1 MRTGRILPDQVSET
15 VSVFP
20 LPNYE
25 ERYNVSYVDLLTM
38 KRYNNGVRIAPC
50 LTPVN
55 HRETIICYKDSTR
68 KRYKSHTDYVPRPK
82 PKSFSD
88 TMIVYPKAPVK
99 TFVTMLEYH
108 IDECR
113 KWFKTTV
120 EFKARTYTT
129 NKIVNNDQ
137 NETEELE
144 DAEIDE
150 NFSAIND
157 TNNNITGPGASQV
170 FIPRWNKDVNT
181 TDIHIPAT
189 GELIM
194 NGF

>member
-1 MRTGRILPDQVSET
+1 MRTGRILPDQVSES

-25 ERYNVSYVDLLTM
+25 ERYNVSYIDLLTM
-38 KRYNNGVRIAPC
+38 KRFNNGVKMAPC
-50 LTPVN
+50 LTPVK

-68 KRYKSHTDYVPRPK
+68 KRFKSHTEYVPRPK

-88 TMIVYPKAPVK
+88 TMIVYPKEPVK

-129 NKIVNNDQ
+129 NKIVGNEP
-137 NETEELE
+137 NETEDLTGNEV
-144 DAEIDE
+144 DK
-150 NFSAIND
+150 NGVTVND
-157 TNNNITGPGASQV
+157 SNNNPTGPGASQV
-170 FIPRWNKDVNT
+170 FLPRWNRDVNDI
-181 TDIHIPAT
+181 DIHIPVT
-189 GELIM
+189 GQLII

>member
-1 MRTGRILPDQVSET
+1 MRTGRILPDKVSES

-25 ERYNVSYVDLLTM
+25 ERYNVSYIDLLTM
-38 KRYNNGVRIAPC
+38 KRFNNGVKMAPF
-50 LTPVN
+50 LTPVK

-68 KRYKSHTDYVPRPK
+68 KRFKSHTDYVPRPK
-82 PKSFSD
+82 PKSFLD
-88 TMIVYPKAPVK
+88 TMIVYPKEPVK

-129 NKIVNNDQ
+129 TKIVG
-137 NETEELE
+137 NEPNQTEDLTDNE
-144 DAEIDE
+144 ADE
-150 NFSAIND
+150 NSVTAND
-157 TNNNITGPGASQV
+157 SNNNPTGPGASQV
-170 FIPRWNKDVNT
+170 FLPRWNRDVYDI
-181 TDIHIPAT
+181 DIHIPVT
-189 GELIM
+189 GELII